1 MHRHNI
7 LLDETFVAKV
17 ADFGFVTPLPEDIGS
32 TAVVTAE
39 GVVGL
44 AGTQGYLPPE
54 HCDGKRGVKSD
65 VYRYGIVSCYSCTE
79 DYYYDCYW
87 CIGLP

>member
-1 MHRHNI
+1 MRTGH
-7 LLDETFVAKV
+7 TFVATV
-17 ADFGFVTPLPEDIGS
+17 ADFCFVTPLTKDIGS

-44 AGTQGYLPPE
+44 AGTWGYLPPE

-65 VYRYGIVSCYSCTE
+65 MNRYGIVSCNSCTE
-79 DYYYDCYW
+79 C
-87 CIGLP
+87 